1 MDMELSE
8 QQKKLIDTA
17 RRFMENECPLSAVR
31 EMESTE
37 TGFSLDLWQKMGGL
51 GWLGLPFPEQY
62 GGYGLGHADLA
73 LLSKE
78 LGRALCPSPFIPSAV
93 LAGGGILAG
102 GSEEQKQA
110 YLPRIGSGQIIVA
123 FALQEESAYWDPR
136 GVSCRATETAG
147 GWVLNGTKMFVEF
160 ANGADRLLVVA
171 RTSGEKPSS
180 VGITM
185 FLVDVGAPGI
195 VMTPL
200 GTLARDRQFR
210 VTLEGVAIS
219 KDDVI
224 GPVGGAWP
232 LLEPVIHSGIV
243 AFSAYMVGASER
255 IHAMAVEFAKN
266 RVQFGR
272 PIGSFQAIQH
282 YLAQSITEII
292 GADTMTLYA
301 AWCLDQREPS
311 REIVA
316 KAKALA
322 GDTYK
327 SVSALGAQIYGG
339 IGFNEDVDTTLFL
352 RRGKQAQHSMGDTGY
367 WEDVIA
373 EELLGEA

>member
-8 QQKKLIDTA
+8 QQQHLIDTA

-31 EMESTE
+31 EQEDTE
-37 TGFSLDLWQKMGGL
+37 TGFSLELWQKMGEL

-62 GGYGLGHADLA
+62 GGYGLGNADLA

-78 LGRALCPSPFIPSAV
+78 LGRALCPSPYFPSVV
-93 LAGGGILAG
+93 LAGGSVLAA
-102 GSEEQKQA
+102 GSEEQKQE
-110 YLPRIGSGQIIVA
+110 YLPRIASGQTVAA
-123 FALQEESAYWDPR
+123 FAMQEANPLWDPS
-136 GVSCRATETAG
+136 GVSCRATETAD
-147 GWVLNGTKMFVEF
+147 GWALNGTKMFVEF
-160 ANGADRLLVVA
+160 ANAADRILVVA
-171 RTSGEKPSS
+171 RTSGDKPSKD
-180 VGITM
+180 GITM
-185 FLVDVGAPGI
+185 FLVDARAPGI
-195 VMTPL
+195 SITPL

-210 VTLEGVAIS
+210 VVFEGMQAS
-219 KDDVI
+219 KADVV

-232 LLEPVIHSGIV
+232 LLEPVIQSGIV

-255 IHAMAVEFAKN
+255 IHAMATEFAKN

-301 AWCLDQREPS
+301 AWCLDEGEPA

-352 RRGKQAQHSMGDTGY
+352 RRGKQAQLSMGDTGY

-373 EELLGEA
+373 EELLGEV

>member
-1 MDMELSE
+1 MELTE
-8 QQKKLIDTA
+8 QQQHLVDTA
-17 RRFMENECPLSAVR
+17 RRFMENECSLSSVR
-31 EMESTE
+31 EQEDTE
-37 TGFSLDLWQKMGGL
+37 TGFSLELWQKMAEL

-62 GGYGLGHADLA
+62 GGYGLGNADLA

-78 LGRALCPSPFIPSAV
+78 MGRSLCPSPYIPSVV
-93 LAGGGILAG
+93 LAGGAILAA
-102 GSEEQKQA
+102 GSDEQKEQW
-110 YLPRIGSGQIIVA
+110 LPRIASGQTVVA
-123 FALQEESAYWDPR
+123 FAIQEQTPYWDPR
-136 GVSCRATETAG
+136 GVGCRATETAD
-147 GWVLNGTKMFVEF
+147 GWALNGTKMFVEY
-160 ANGADRLLVVA
+160 ANAADRILVVA
-171 RTSGEKPSS
+171 RTSGEKPSKD
-180 VGITM
+180 GITM
-185 FLVDVGAPGI
+185 FMVDASAPGLS
-195 VMTPL
+195 MQSL

-210 VTLEGVAIS
+210 IDLAGVPVW
-219 KDDVI
+219 KDDVV

-232 LLEPVIHSGIV
+232 VLERVIQSGIV
-243 AFSAYMVGASER
+243 AFSAYNVGASER
-255 IHAMAVEFAKN
+255 IHAMATEFAKN

-301 AWCLDQREPS
+301 AWCLDEGEPA

-327 SVSALGAQIYGG
+327 STSAVGAQIYGG

-352 RRGKQAQHSMGDTGY
+352 RRGKQAQLSMGDTGY

>member
-1 MDMELSE
+1 
-8 QQKKLIDTA
+8 
-17 RRFMENECPLSAVR
+17 
-31 EMESTE
+31 
-37 TGFSLDLWQKMGGL
+37 MGR
-51 GWLGLPFPEQY
+51 
-62 GGYGLGHADLA
+62 
-73 LLSKE
+73 S
-78 LGRALCPSPFIPSAV
+78 LCPSPYIPSVV
-93 LAGGGILAG
+93 LAGGAILAA
-102 GSEEQKQA
+102 GSDEQKA
-110 YLPRIGSGQIIVA
+110 NYLPRIASGQTVIA
-123 FALQEESAYWDPR
+123 FAIQEQTPYWDPR
-136 GVSCRATETAG
+136 GIGCRATEVAD
-147 GWVLNGTKMFVEF
+147 GWALNGTKMFVES
-160 ANGADRLLVVA
+160 ANAADRILVVA
-171 RTSGEKPSS
+171 RTSGERPSKD
-180 VGITM
+180 GLTM
-185 FLVDVGAPGI
+185 FLLDARAPG
-195 VMTPL
+195 VTLTSL

-210 VTLEGVAIS
+210 VVLEGVQVS
-219 KDDVI
+219 KADVV

-232 LLEPVIHSGIV
+232 LLEPVIQSGIV
-243 AFSAYMVGASER
+243 AFSAYNVGASER
-255 IHAMAVEFAKN
+255 IHAMATEFAKN

-301 AWCLDQREPS
+301 AWCLDEGEPA

-327 SVSALGAQIYGG
+327 STSAVGAQIYGG

-352 RRGKQAQHSMGDTGY
+352 RRGKQAQLSMGDTGY

>member
-1 MDMELSE
+1 MELSE
-8 QQKKLIDTA
+8 QQKQLLDTA
-17 RRFMENECPLSAVR
+17 RRFLENECTLSAVR
-31 EMESTE
+31 EQEHTES
-37 TGFSLDLWQKMGGL
+37 GFSIDLWRQMADL

-62 GGYGLGHADLA
+62 GGHGLGNVDAA
-73 LLSKE
+73 QLSKE
-78 LGRALCPSPFIPSAV
+78 LGRALCPSPYIPSVV
-93 LAGGGILAG
+93 LAGGAILAA
-102 GSEEQKQA
+102 GSEEQRLA
-110 YLPRIGSGQIIVA
+110 HLPRIASGQTVVA
-123 FALQEESAYWDPR
+123 FALQEATPYWDPR
-136 GVSCRATETAG
+136 GVGCRARETAD
-147 GWVLNGTKMFVEF
+147 GWALNGTKMFVEY
-160 ANGADRLLVVA
+160 ANAADRILVVA
-171 RTSGEKPSS
+171 RTSGEKPSKD
-180 VGITM
+180 GITM
-185 FLVDVGAPGI
+185 FLLDARAPGI
-195 VMTPL
+195 SMTQL

-210 VTLEGVAIS
+210 VKLEGVPVSNAE
-219 KDDVI
+219 VV
-224 GPVGGAWP
+224 GPPDGAWP
-232 LLEPVIHSGIV
+232 LIEPVIQSGIV

-301 AWCLDQREPS
+301 AWCLDEGETA

-352 RRGKQAQHSMGDTGY
+352 RRGKQAQLSMGDTGY

>member
-1 MDMELSE
+1 MELTE
-8 QQKKLIDTA
+8 QQQHLIDTA
-17 RRFMENECPLSAVR
+17 RRFMENECPLSTVR
-31 EMESTE
+31 EQEATE
-37 TGFSLDLWQKMGGL
+37 TGFSLELWQKMAEL

-62 GGYGLGHADLA
+62 GGYGLGNADLA
-73 LLSKE
+73 FLSKE
-78 LGRALCPSPFIPSAV
+78 MGRSLCPSPYIPSVV
-93 LAGGGILAG
+93 LAGGAILAAG
-102 GSEEQKQA
+102 TDDQKSN
-110 YLPRIGSGQIIVA
+110 YLPRIASGQTVVA
-123 FALQEESAYWDPR
+123 FAVQEQTPYWDPR
-136 GVSCRATETAG
+136 GVGCRATETAD
-147 GWVLNGTKMFVEF
+147 GWVLNGTKMFVEY
-160 ANGADRLLVVA
+160 ANAADRILVVG
-171 RTSGEKPSS
+171 RTSGDKPSKD
-180 VGITM
+180 GITM
-185 FLVDVGAPGI
+185 FLVDANAPG
-195 VMTPL
+195 VSMTSL

-210 VTLEGVAIS
+210 LNLEGVPVS
-219 KDDVI
+219 KTDVV

-232 LLEPVIHSGIV
+232 LLEPVIQSGIV
-243 AFSAYMVGASER
+243 AFSAYNVGASER
-255 IHAMAVEFAKN
+255 IHAMATEFAKN

-301 AWCLDQREPS
+301 AWCLDEGEPA

-327 SVSALGAQIYGG
+327 STSAVGAQIYGG

-352 RRGKQAQHSMGDTGY
+352 RRGKQAQLSMGDTGY

>member
-1 MDMELSE
+1 MELTE
-8 QQKKLIDTA
+8 QQQHLIDTA

-31 EMESTE
+31 EQEETE
-37 TGFSLDLWQKMGGL
+37 TGFSLELWQKMAEL

-62 GGYGLGHADLA
+62 GGYGLGNADLA

-78 LGRALCPSPFIPSAV
+78 MGRSLCPSPYIPSVV
-93 LAGGGILAG
+93 LAGGAILAT
-102 GSEEQKQA
+102 GSDEQKSN
-110 YLPRIGSGQIIVA
+110 YLPRIASGQTVIA
-123 FALQEESAYWDPR
+123 FAIQEQTPYWDPR
-136 GVSCRATETAG
+136 GVGCRATETAD
-147 GWVLNGTKMFVEF
+147 GWGLNGTKMFVEY
-160 ANGADRLLVVA
+160 ANAADRVLVVA
-171 RTSGEKPSS
+171 RTSGEKPSKD
-180 VGITM
+180 GLTM
-185 FLVDVGAPGI
+185 FLVDARAPGLT
-195 VMTPL
+195 MRSL

-210 VTLEGVAIS
+210 IDLAGVQAS
-219 KDDVI
+219 KDDVV

-232 LLEPVIHSGIV
+232 VLERVIQSGIV
-243 AFSAYMVGASER
+243 AFSAYNVGASER
-255 IHAMAVEFAKN
+255 IHAMATEFAKN

-301 AWCLDQREPS
+301 AWCLDEGEPA

-327 SVSALGAQIYGG
+327 STSAVGAQIYGG

-352 RRGKQAQHSMGDTGY
+352 RRGKQAQLSMGDTGY

>member
-1 MDMELSE
+1 M
-8 QQKKLIDTA
+8 
-17 RRFMENECPLSAVR
+17 
-31 EMESTE
+31 
-37 TGFSLDLWQKMGGL
+37 
-51 GWLGLPFPEQY
+51 
-62 GGYGLGHADLA
+62 A

-93 LAGGGILAG
+93 LAGGAILAG

-110 YLPRIGSGQIIVA
+110 YLPRIGSGQTIVA

-171 RTSGEKPSS
+171 RTSGEKPSPA
-180 VGITM
+180 GITM
-185 FLVDVGAPGI
+185 FLVDAGAPGS

-232 LLEPVIHSGIV
+232 LLEPVIQSGIV

-301 AWCLDQREPS
+301 AWCLDQLEPS

-327 SVSALGAQIYGG
+327 SVSSLGAQIYGG

-352 RRGKQAQHSMGDTGY
+352 RRGKQAQLSMGDTGY

>member
-8 QQKKLIDTA
+8 QQQTLIDTA

-31 EMESTE
+31 EQEDTE
-37 TGFSLDLWQKMGGL
+37 TGFSLELWQKMAQL

-62 GGYGLGHADLA
+62 GGYGLGNADLA

-78 LGRALCPSPFIPSAV
+78 MGRSLCPSPYIPSVV
-93 LAGGGILAG
+93 LAGGAILAA
-102 GSEEQKQA
+102 GSEEQKSN
-110 YLPRIGSGQIIVA
+110 YLQRIGSGQTVVA
-123 FALQEESAYWDPR
+123 FALQEQSPYWDPR
-136 GVSCRATETAG
+136 GVGCRATATRD
-147 GWVLNGTKMFVEF
+147 GWALNGTKMFVEY
-160 ANGADRLLVVA
+160 ANAADRILVVA
-171 RTSGEKPSS
+171 RTSGEKPSKE
-180 VGITM
+180 GITM
-185 FLVDVGAPGI
+185 FLVDARAPG
-195 VMTPL
+195 VTLTSL

-210 VTLEGVAIS
+210 VVLEGVQVS
-219 KDDVI
+219 KADVV

-232 LLEPVIHSGIV
+232 LLEPVIQSGIV

-255 IHAMAVEFAKN
+255 IHAMATEFAKN

-301 AWCLDQREPS
+301 AWSLDEGEPA

-352 RRGKQAQHSMGDTGY
+352 RRGKQAQLSMGDTGY

>member
-1 MDMELSE
+1 MELTE
-8 QQKKLIDTA
+8 QQQHLVDTA
-17 RRFMENECPLSAVR
+17 RRFMENECPLSSVR
-31 EMESTE
+31 EQEDTE
-37 TGFSLDLWQKMGGL
+37 TGFSLELWQKMAEL

-62 GGYGLGHADLA
+62 GGYGLGNADLA

-78 LGRALCPSPFIPSAV
+78 MGRSLCPSPYIPSVV
-93 LAGGGILAG
+93 LAGGAILAA
-102 GSEEQKQA
+102 GSDEQKSN
-110 YLPRIGSGQIIVA
+110 YLPRIASGQTVVA
-123 FALQEESAYWDPR
+123 FAIQEQTPYWDPR
-136 GVSCRATETAG
+136 GVGSRATETAD
-147 GWVLNGTKMFVEF
+147 GWALNGSKMFVEY
-160 ANGADRLLVVA
+160 ANAADRILVVA
-171 RTSGEKPSS
+171 RTSGEKPSKD
-180 VGITM
+180 GITM
-185 FLVDVGAPGI
+185 FLVDASAPG
-195 VMTPL
+195 VSMRSL

-210 VTLEGVAIS
+210 IDLAGVPVW
-219 KDDVI
+219 KDDVV
-224 GPVGGAWP
+224 GPLGGAWP
-232 LLEPVIHSGIV
+232 VLERVIQSGIV
-243 AFSAYMVGASER
+243 AFSAYNVGASER
-255 IHAMAVEFAKN
+255 IHAKATEFAKN

-301 AWCLDQREPS
+301 AWCLDEGEPA

-327 SVSALGAQIYGG
+327 STSAVGAQIYGG

-352 RRGKQAQHSMGDTGY
+352 RRGKQAQLSMGDTGY

>member
-8 QQKKLIDTA
+8 QQQTLIDTA

-31 EMESTE
+31 EQEDTE
-37 TGFSLDLWQKMGGL
+37 TGFSLELWQKMAQL

-62 GGYGLGHADLA
+62 GGYGLGNADLA

-78 LGRALCPSPFIPSAV
+78 MGRSLCPSPYIPSVV
-93 LAGGGILAG
+93 LAGGAILAA
-102 GSEEQKQA
+102 GSEEQKSN
-110 YLPRIGSGQIIVA
+110 YLQRIGSGQTVVA
-123 FALQEESAYWDPR
+123 FALQEQSPYWDPR
-136 GVSCRATETAG
+136 GVGCRATATRD
-147 GWVLNGTKMFVEF
+147 GWALNGTKMFVEY
-160 ANGADRLLVVA
+160 ANAADRILVVA
-171 RTSGEKPSS
+171 RTSGEKPSKE
-180 VGITM
+180 GITM
-185 FLVDVGAPGI
+185 FLVDARAPG
-195 VMTPL
+195 VTLTSL

-210 VTLEGVAIS
+210 VVLEGVQVS
-219 KDDVI
+219 KADVV

-232 LLEPVIHSGIV
+232 LLEPVIQSGIV

-255 IHAMAVEFAKN
+255 IHAMATEFAKN

-301 AWCLDQREPS
+301 AWSLDEGEPA

-339 IGFNEDVDTTLFL
+339 VGFNEDVDTTLFL
-352 RRGKQAQHSMGDTGY
+352 RRGKQAQLSMGDTGY

>member
-17 RRFMENECPLSAVR
+17 RRFLEKECPLSAVR

-37 TGFSLDLWQKMGGL
+37 TGFSTDLWQQMGGL
-51 GWLGLPFPEQY
+51 GWLGLPYPEQY
-62 GGYGLGHADLA
+62 GGYGLGVVGLA

-78 LGRALCPSPFIPSAV
+78 MGRALCPSPYIPSVV
-93 LAGGGILAG
+93 LAGGAVLAA
-102 GSEEQKQA
+102 GSEELRQT
-110 YLPRIGSGQIIVA
+110 YLPRIASGQTVVA
-123 FALQEESAYWDPR
+123 FALQEQSPYWDPR
-136 GVSCRATETAG
+136 GVSCRATETAN

-160 ANGADRLLVVA
+160 ANAADKILLVA
-171 RTSGEKPSS
+171 RTAGEKPSKD
-180 VGITM
+180 GITM
-185 FLVDVGAPGI
+185 FLMDARSPGLS
-195 VMTPL
+195 MTPL

-210 VTLEGVAIS
+210 VELEGVSVAQA
-219 KDDVI
+219 DVV

-243 AFSAYMVGASER
+243 AFSSHMVGASER

-301 AWCLDQREPS
+301 AWCLDQGEPA

-327 SVSALGAQIYGG
+327 SVSSLGAQIYGG

-352 RRGKQAQHSMGDTGY
+352 RRGKQAQLSMGDTGY

>member
-1 MDMELSE
+1 VDMELTE
-8 QQKKLIDTA
+8 QQQHLVDTA

-31 EMESTE
+31 EQEDTE
-37 TGFSLDLWQKMGGL
+37 TGFSLDLWQKMAEL
-51 GWLGLPFPEQY
+51 GWLGLPFPEQH
-62 GGYGLGHADLA
+62 GGYGLGNADLA

-78 LGRALCPSPFIPSAV
+78 MGRSLCPSPYIPSVV
-93 LAGGGILAG
+93 LAGGAILAA
-102 GSEEQKQA
+102 GSEEQKSN
-110 YLPRIGSGQIIVA
+110 YLQRIASGQTVVA
-123 FALQEESAYWDPR
+123 FAIQEQTPYWDPR
-136 GVSCRATETAG
+136 GVGCRATETAD
-147 GWVLNGTKMFVEF
+147 GWALNGTKMFVEY
-160 ANGADRLLVVA
+160 ANAADRILVVA
-171 RTSGEKPSS
+171 RTSGEKPSKDG
-180 VGITM
+180 VTM
-185 FLVDVGAPGI
+185 FLVDASAPGLS
-195 VMTPL
+195 MTAL

-210 VTLEGVAIS
+210 VTLEGVPVS
-219 KDDVI
+219 KDDVV
-224 GPVGGAWP
+224 GPIGGAWP
-232 LLEPVIHSGIV
+232 VLVRVIQSGIV
-243 AFSAYMVGASER
+243 AFSAYNVGASER
-255 IHAMAVEFAKN
+255 IHAMATEFAKN

-301 AWCLDQREPS
+301 AWCLDEGQPA

-327 SVSALGAQIYGG
+327 STSAVGAQIYGG

-352 RRGKQAQHSMGDTGY
+352 RRGKQAQLSMGDTGY

-373 EELLGEA
+373 EELLGEV